1 MSLTSYW
8 FDLLFGL
15 ISAALLAYCRCLSNK
30 IKKYHKM
37 LEERNREDI
46 EDLIEEKLKKIYEEL
61 GIDENKFDAIKERYK
76 YKLVRSCEEYLEKGY
91 MTPDE
96 YSALSELWKT
106 YHDLGG
112 NSQGEDYYHRTEKL
126 PIHEEKG
133 ETN

>member
-1 MSLTSYW
+1 
-8 FDLLFGL
+8 
-15 ISAALLAYCRCLSNK
+15 
-30 IKKYHKM
+30 M